1 MYLTHGTYP
10 LVASI
15 LQQDFND
22 VALPCATEKWLVLQ
36 VDRET
41 RYFATQ
47 IRQLDIILSEL
58 ADFRI
63 DLPNFYRIVVPS
75 HKPSSISIEVA
86 DAGALLIILVCCRLD
101 TLRPSQLHVPH
112 HKLVLVD
119 LPTQWNQEETV
130 TAEGQGKD
138 LLFVI
143 TDSE

>member
-1 MYLTHGTYP
+1 
-10 LVASI
+10 
-15 LQQDFND
+15 
-22 VALPCATEKWLVLQ
+22 LQ

-41 RYFATQ
+41 RDFATQ

-112 HKLVLVD
+112 HKLVLIG
-119 LPTQWNQEETV
+119 LSTQ
-130 TAEGQGKD
+130 
-138 LLFVI
+138 
-143 TDSE
+143 